1 MSKSAILAI
10 IVDMLD
16 IKFIRENKELVAEN
30 AAHRLAKVDIDRLLE
45 VDEMRRTI
53 QGEIQDLRSTRNKS
67 SKSKPSPEEIANM
80 RKVGDAIAKLEAKE
94 AEISAEFKELL
105 MAVPNLTHPDVVVS
119 DDENEN
125 PVLETIGKIPHFNFE
140 PKDHLQLAET
150 LDLIDLERGAKV
162 AGAKF
167 YYLKNEL
174 ALLSLALNCYALDL
188 AVKRGFIPMLTPDM
202 AKTSVVE
209 GLGFNPRGESSQIY
223 RIEESDLNLVGT
235 AEITL
240 GGYHADEVLDLSKA
254 PLKYVGLSHCFRTE
268 AGAYSKFSKGIFRVH
283 QFEKLELFVYCKPED
298 SEKMHRELLELEKE
312 IFSSLGI
319 PFRVID
325 HSTADLGTPAYRTFD
340 LEAWMPGKPNAEG
353 GLGDWAE
360 ITSTSNC
367 TDYQSRALTIKYTT
381 ADNEK
386 KLVHTLNGTANPG
399 PRALIAILE
408 NFQTKDGSIEIP
420 KKLRPYLSF
429 KKISS

>member
-1 MSKSAILAI
+1 MILAI

-16 IKFIRENKELVAEN
+16 IKYIRENRELVAQN
-30 AAHRLAKVDIDRLLE
+30 TANRLAKVDIDRLFEL
-45 VDEMRRTI
+45 DEARRTI
-53 QGEIQDLRSTRNKS
+53 QGEIQELRSTRNKS
-67 SKSKPSPEEIANM
+67 SKSKPSEEEIASM
-80 RKVGDAIAKLEAKE
+80 RKVGDAIAKLEATEEK
-94 AEISAEFKELL
+94 IGAEFKDLL
-105 MAVPNLTHPDVVVS
+105 MAVPNLTHHDVVVS
-119 DDENEN
+119 ADENEN
-125 PVLETIGKIPHFNFE
+125 PVLETVGKIPKFNFE
-140 PKDHLQLAET
+140 PKDHVQLAEN

-174 ALLSLALNCYALDL
+174 ALLSLALNRYALDVAL
-188 AVKRGFIPMLTPDM
+188 KRGFVPMLTPDM
-202 AKTSVVE
+202 AKTSIVE
-209 GLGFNPRGESSQIY
+209 SLGFNPRGESSQIY
-223 RIEESDLNLVGT
+223 RIEESDLNLIGT

-240 GGYHADEVLDLSKA
+240 GGYHADEVLNLDK
-254 PLKYVGLSHCFRTE
+254 PLKYAGLSHCFRTE

-283 QFEKLELFVYCKPED
+283 QFEKLELFIFCKPEE
-298 SEKMHRELLELEKE
+298 SEKMHYELLALEKE

-367 TDYQSRALTIKYTT
+367 TDYQARALNIKYLNS
-381 ADNEK
+381 DNEK

-399 PRALIAILE
+399 PRALIALME

-420 KKLRPYLSF
+420 KKLRPYLPF